1 MPIREKLKALRKQR
15 GMSQT
20 ELAYKAGVH
29 VATIRRA
36 EQGLATPRGNA
47 LIKIAD
53 ALDVSIDELVGRSL
67 AA

>member
-36 EQGLATPRGNA
+36 EQGLATPRGGA
-47 LIKIAD
+47 LVKIAD
-53 ALDVSIDELVGRSL
+53 ALDCSVDELVGRSVP
-67 AA
+67 A